1 MRLLKKARQRIQEFV
16 RTMKRPDRALI
27 ANVLPSKRPTLA
39 QVQHIDLFLDTW
51 EKNVIGAMGFLAL
64 VSIIGFFW
72 SIKILNTVQ
81 GPAEGGSFQEVLVGS
96 PRHINPIFAVTDTDR
111 TLSNILFL
119 PLCDTFN
126 RDIPA
131 LAESCE
137 FNGQKTVTITLADR
151 LWHDGKPI
159 IADDI
164 VFTLQTMQNETVGS
178 PWRALANKVTVTK
191 NTDKQVVIT
200 ARQPIPE
207 LKTLTS
213 IGIIPK
219 HLWGSIEPARMMNDE
234 LNLKPIG
241 SAAFAYKTSIVDR
254 DGFVENIDLEAFQE
268 FKPRRAYL
276 NELVFRIAPDD
287 ISAYELFRMRQVEA
301 LFVHDPAQTEE
312 LVKRDVRRHEIT
324 PPIIVSLFF
333 NPSHTSIFKKKE
345 VRQAFALAID
355 RSKIV
360 KEALKENGVPA
371 RAPFPLTMVK
381 EPQLVQPETDIT
393 LATEA
398 IKKNPSAATTYI
410 LGVPALPTYQAIAEN
425 IRLQLAPLG
434 LTIKPVIIGSGTPTG
449 ALLSYDLLLLGQ
461 DYGLS
466 GNPFPYWHS
475 SASGEVGTN
484 YARYQIKEVDTW
496 LELLQ
501 SDARPENRTSL
512 LNKLSQRL
520 VVDSPAVFLFEPTYQ
535 YYISNKIK
543 GVTIPSNIDGSER
556 FARIAN
562 WYTATTRVHK

>member
-1 MRLLKKARQRIQEFV
+1 MRLLKKARQRIQEFIHAV
-16 RTMKRPDRALI
+16 RRPDRALI
-27 ANVLPSKRPTLA
+27 ASVLPSKRPTLA
-39 QVQHIDLFLDTW
+39 QIQHVDLFLDTW
-51 EKNVIGAMGFLAL
+51 EKNLIGAMGFLAL
-64 VSIIGFFW
+64 ISVIGVFW
-72 SIKILNTVQ
+72 SIKILNTIQ

-111 TLSNILFL
+111 TLSNTLFL

-126 RDIPA
+126 QDIPA
-131 LAESCE
+131 LAKSCD
-137 FNGQKTVTITLADR
+137 FSGQKTVTITLDDR
-151 LWHDGKPI
+151 LWHDGKPVV
-159 IADDI
+159 ADDV
-164 VFTLQTMQNETVGS
+164 VFTLQAMQNEAVGS
-178 PWRALANKVTVTK
+178 PWRALANKITVTK
-191 NTDKQVVIT
+191 NSNKQVVIT
-200 ARQPIPE
+200 TRQPIPE

-219 HLWGSIEPARMMNDE
+219 HLWSAIEPARMMNDG
-234 LNLKPIG
+234 LNLKPVG

-254 DGFVENIDLEAFQE
+254 DGFVENIDLEAFSD
-268 FKPRRAYL
+268 FKPRRAYID
-276 NELVFRIAPDD
+276 EIIFRIAPDD

-301 LFVHDPAQTEE
+301 IFVHDPAQTEE
-312 LVKRDVRRHEIT
+312 LVKRDVRRYEIT

-345 VRQAFALAID
+345 VRQAFALALD

-360 KEALKENGVPA
+360 KDALKGNGVPA

-381 EPQLVQPETDIT
+381 EPQLVQPQTDLT
-393 LATEA
+393 LATEN
-398 IKKNPSAATTYI
+398 IKKNPTAATTYV

-434 LTIKPVIIGSGTPTG
+434 ITIKPVIIGSGTTTG

-475 SASGEVGTN
+475 SASGEIGTN

-501 SDARPENRTSL
+501 ADAREENRSSL

-520 VVDSPAVFLFEPTYQ
+520 VTDSPAIFLFEPTYQ
-535 YYISNKIK
+535 YYISNKVQ
-543 GVTIPSNIDGSER
+543 GVSVPGKIDASER

-562 WYTATTRVHK
+562 WYITTSRVHK